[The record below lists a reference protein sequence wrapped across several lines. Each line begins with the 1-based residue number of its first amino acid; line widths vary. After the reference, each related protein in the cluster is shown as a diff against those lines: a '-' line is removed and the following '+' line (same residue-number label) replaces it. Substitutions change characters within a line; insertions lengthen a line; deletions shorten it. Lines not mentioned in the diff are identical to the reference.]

1 MFPLEKKSNLK
12 IFSPNLTS
20 CCCCYCPV
28 LQFHLNIRPMPKK
41 IHLKKSHHKHNKFAT
56 KNVSNLLKVF
66 QALLY
71 CSHSPRFFHSSL
83 FIRDAILCCDVIWR
97 KSVRKISKFTP
108 KFTVCILSWVQYLS
122 TLSEIKLS
130 FTFQFFCLSVLL
142 SFCMFSL
149 FSWEQGNGFWK
160 SISYRLLQY
169 CLEIYFRNVHYSSHW
184 VEVLVSTTFHFRINQ
199 TDAAYLRTQRYLN
212 FWSWSW
218 LVSKGN
224 FSSKNR
230 QSGKM
235 ENTIKIYGMDL
246 SPSL

>member
-1 MFPLEKKSNLK
+1 M
-12 IFSPNLTS
+12 
-20 CCCCYCPV
+20 
-28 LQFHLNIRPMPKK
+28 
-41 IHLKKSHHKHNKFAT
+41 
-56 KNVSNLLKVF
+56 KVF

-97 KSVRKISKFTP
+97 KSVRKISKFTQ
-108 KFTVCILSWVQYLS
+108 KFILCILSWVQYLS

-218 LVSKGN
+218 LVQAIFHPRIDKVVIW
-224 FSSKNR
+224 K
-230 QSGKM
+230 
-235 ENTIKIYGMDL
+235 KIYGKKSMEWTWVPPYRQCPKL
-246 SPSL
+246 PYGQIRTTSLNV